1 MSSAGR
7 TPLPSDVL
15 TLSAAGPTRV
25 SSLNPQQEGALIGG
39 INADLGRLT
48 RRSQGMN
55 LTLSVTAIPASND
68 VVLLIGIV
76 LNPCH
81 FGGGGSLPSL
91 LQVCRKCAIVSG
103 QNTNP
108 PACHAIV
115 HLTLPSLVCQLY
127 YCPTLHGANGLPPW
141 CAIAVSL
148 ACPERSGL
156 LWRPSGPGGTRASSR
171 RCRCGL

>member
-91 LQVCRKCAIVSG
+91 LQVCRKCADCFGTKHEPSG
-103 QNTNP
+103 LSRRSPSYTS
-108 PACHAIV
+108 A
-115 HLTLPSLVCQLY
+115 PSLSTILL
-127 YCPTLHGANGLPPW
+127 PKLATAKTGALLKVGHES
-141 CAIAVSL
+141 AI
-148 ACPERSGL
+148 
-156 LWRPSGPGGTRASSR
+156 
-171 RCRCGL
+171 

>member
-48 RRSQGMN
+48 ERSKGLN

-127 YCPTLHGANGLPPW
+127 YCPMLTGGPPH
-141 CAIAVSL
+141 
-148 ACPERSGL
+148 L
-156 LWRPSGPGGTRASSR
+156 LVASCRTPGYPLTVAASR
-171 RCRCGL
+171 KCL